1 MMENKPKLIIT
12 AIPNKENMQAMQ
24 SYLEQAGPFAP
35 KYGGVFVSRFKTIK
49 HLVGEN
55 GAELMSIFEFPD
67 AQSIENMMNDEEYKK
82 LTEIREKAF
91 TKLNMRICEEM

>member
-24 SYLEQAGPFAP
+24 SYLEQAGPFVP
-35 KYGGVFVSRFKTIK
+35 KYEGTFVSRYKTLK
-49 HLVGEN
+49 HLAGEN
-55 GAELMSIFEFPD
+55 GAELMTIIEFPD
-67 AQSIENMMNDEEYKK
+67 SQTIEAMFNDEEYKK
-82 LTEIREKAF
+82 LTEIREKGF

>member
-1 MMENKPKLIIT
+1 MGSKVKLIIS
-12 AIPNKENMQAMQ
+12 AIPNKENMQEMQ
-24 SYLEQAGPFAP
+24 SYLKQAGPFAP
-35 KYGGVFVSRFKTIK
+35 KYGGVFVSRYKTNK

-91 TKLNMRICEEM
+91 TKLNMRICDEL

>member
-1 MMENKPKLIIT
+1 MMEKKPKLIIT
-12 AIPNKENMQAMQ
+12 AIPNPENMQAMQ

-35 KYGGVFVSRFKTIK
+35 KYGGVFVSRYKTIK

-55 GAELMSIFEFPD
+55 RAELMSIFEFPD

>member
-1 MMENKPKLIIT
+1 MENKPKLIIT
-12 AIPNKENMQAMQ
+12 AVPNKENMQEMQ

-35 KYGGVFVSRFKTIK
+35 KHGGVFVGRYKTIK
-49 HLVGEN
+49 HLVGED

-67 AQSIENMMNDEEYKK
+67 AQSIENMMNDEAYKK

-91 TKLNMRICEEM
+91 SKLHMRICEQL

>member
-35 KYGGVFVSRFKTIK
+35 KYGGVFVSRYKTLK
-49 HLVGEN
+49 HLAGEN
-55 GAELMSIFEFPD
+55 GAELMSIIEFPD
-67 AQSIENMMNDEEYKK
+67 SQSIENMFNDEDYKK
-82 LTEIREKAF
+82 LIDIREKGF

>member
-1 MMENKPKLIIT
+1 MGGKVKLIIS
-12 AIPNKENMQAMQ
+12 AIPNKENMQEMQ
-24 SYLEQAGPFAP
+24 SYLQQAGLFAP
-35 KYGGVFVSRFKTIK
+35 KYGGIFVSRYKTNK

-82 LTEIREKAF
+82 LTEIREKSIYK
-91 TKLNMRICEEM
+91 TEYENL

>member
-12 AIPNKENMQAMQ
+12 AIPNPENMQGVQ
-24 SYLEQAGPFAP
+24 SYLEKAGPFAP
-35 KYGGVFVSRFKTIK
+35 KYGGIFISRYKTLK

-67 AQSIENMMNDEEYKK
+67 VQSIENMMNDEEYKK

>member
-24 SYLEQAGPFAP
+24 SYLENAGPFAP
-35 KYGGVFVSRFKTIK
+35 KYGGVFVSRYKTLK
-49 HLVGEN
+49 HLAGEN
-55 GAELMSIFEFPD
+55 GAELMSI
-67 AQSIENMMNDEEYKK
+67 IEDMFNDEDYKK
-82 LTEIREKAF
+82 LIDIREKGF

>member
-1 MMENKPKLIIT
+1 MDSKVKLIIS
-12 AIPNKENMQAMQ
+12 AIPNKDNMQEMQ
-24 SYLEQAGPFAP
+24 LYLQQAGPFAP
-35 KYGGVFVSRFKTIK
+35 KYGGVFVSRYKTTK

-82 LTEIREKAF
+82 LTEVREKAF
-91 TKLNMRICEEM
+91 KNLNMRICDEL

>member
-12 AIPNKENMQAMQ
+12 AIPNPKNMDGVQ
-24 SYLEQAGPFAP
+24 SYLKKAGPFAP
-35 KYGGVFVSRFKTIK
+35 KYGGVFISRYKTLN

-67 AQSIENMMNDEEYKK
+67 VQSIENMMNDDEYIK

-91 TKLNMRICEEM
+91 TKLNMRVCEEL

>member
-1 MMENKPKLIIT
+1 MEKKPKLIIT
-12 AIPNKENMQAMQ
+12 AIPNPENMQAMQ

-35 KYGGVFVSRFKTIK
+35 KYGGIFVSRYKTIK

-67 AQSIENMMNDEEYKK
+67 AQSIENMMNDEEYKE

-91 TKLNMRICEEM
+91 TKLNMRICEEL

>member
-1 MMENKPKLIIT
+1 MGSKVKLIIS
-12 AIPNKENMQAMQ
+12 AIPNKENMQEMQ
-24 SYLEQAGPFAP
+24 SYLQQAGPFAP
-35 KYGGVFVSRFKTIK
+35 KYGGVFVSRYKTNK

>member
-1 MMENKPKLIIT
+1 MMESKPKLIIT
-12 AIPNKENMQAMQ
+12 AIPNPENMQGVQ
-24 SYLEQAGPFAP
+24 TYLEKAGPYAP
-35 KYGGVFVSRFKTIK
+35 KYGGVFKSRFKTHK

-67 AQSIENMMNDEEYKK
+67 VQSIENMMNDEGYKE

-91 TKLNMRICEEM
+91 TKLNMRICDEL